1 MSRSRFA
8 VAVFSFFL
16 FSALPAA
23 AQVYDTFVIP
33 VVGNTAGAGGTR
45 WGTQLSIFNPQQY
58 TLKVSLTFLPT
69 GIETGSE
76 FLVTV
81 PSNST
86 FFSSNVINDVF
97 KRSGTGALLVAT
109 FANDNPSVPDG
120 VIDRAFVVTTTTF
133 NNASS
138 GTFGQGIPGTLTGE
152 MDFALEKVSS
162 IATGIR
168 NFGTIGSTGYRTNIG
183 AVNTGRYSIR
193 LLVSVYDSQGRTVAD
208 RLPFNVAPL
217 AHFQDRL
224 PVNVDGGTVEFFV
237 DDPSQTAVVFPYA
250 SIVDNRSGDPV
261 YVAPILL
268 ASPKYLYGNTKTMV
282 APTEVGKRIDPAR
295 AKEIAGSMH
304 RGGYVHTENG
314 AVVVDRLY

>member
-1 MSRSRFA
+1 M
-8 VAVFSFFL
+8 
-16 FSALPAA
+16 
-23 AQVYDTFVIP
+23 
-33 VVGNTAGAGGTR
+33 
-45 WGTQLSIFNPQQY
+45 
-58 TLKVSLTFLPT
+58 
-69 GIETGSE
+69 
-76 FLVTV
+76 TV

-208 RLPFNVAPL
+208 RLPFDIAPL

-268 ASPKYLYGNTKTMV
+268 ASPKYLYGNTKTRV

-295 AKEIAGSMH
+295 AKEIAG
-304 RGGYVHTENG
+304 
-314 AVVVDRLY
+314 D